1 MYNHLDEYIDSD
13 HIAHAIREFIIENE
27 KEKLEKSSYKLD
39 SCVFSVENSDIEMI
53 IIQLEALNYICQKS
67 DLSWDLTK
75 QGRVKF
81 LKMRAIKR
89 QSVN

>member
-1 MYNHLDEYIDSD
+1 MQSWDNIFY
-13 HIAHAIREFIIENE
+13 HIASIIENE
-27 KEKLEKSSYKLD
+27 KEKLEKSGYKLD

-89 QSVN
+89 